1 MRPDRARRVL
11 AAFAT
16 ALATVVVPSP
26 ADAQVVQRS
35 FEPRPEPPPHDP
47 YVFVADAKLG
57 VEPSVRTIDSVGRL
71 VFRYEEVLPFKD
83 HPETGFGD
91 KALSVIGRGLK
102 LFFLDEPIAELTAV
116 ASHEAGGHGGRA
128 RELGLRPTFLFNL
141 PGVYRLLFA
150 SPVGEQAGGYASF
163 HTTETIEDTREVVSV
178 LGGLEANYVHA
189 WWINVRIMSQQG
201 WVHHGD
207 LLTYGASKMPYA
219 DAFLSSSLERRGAP
233 SSNDVESYVT
243 SLQELSN
250 GWRPED
256 RRRIARR
263 LTAGYL
269 WNLVDPTLLYSIYGV
284 AVASIYRGE
293 RVSRMPLPTIGKWHV
308 FPSPRFGL
316 TPFGAEQA
324 LDVFLSPQKGGAVVD
339 LYARVGTS
347 GLASYWGGGLRVLG
361 SEIVSRHVPLGLEL
375 DVWRQPEI
383 LLEERG
389 LFDRPN
395 RMGMNAGLFADF
407 RVLGGQRRGDPR
419 VGIATKLAVKTPG
432 YVAGQPLAGGPHGY
446 VGLSLYW

>member
-1 MRPDRARRVL
+1 MRGDRARHVL

-26 ADAQVVQRS
+26 AAAQDLPPS
-35 FEPRPEPPPHDP
+35 APPPHDP
-47 YVFVADAKLG
+47 YVFVANAKLG
-57 VEPSVRTIDSVGRL
+57 VEPSVRTIDSIGRL
-71 VFRYEEVLPFKD
+71 VFRYEEVLPFED
-83 HPETGFGD
+83 HPEKGFAD
-91 KALSVIGRGLK
+91 KAVSVLGRSLK
-102 LFFLDEPIAELTAV
+102 LIFLDEPIAELTATT
-116 ASHEAGGHGGRA
+116 SHEIAGHGSRG
-128 RELGLRPTFLFNL
+128 RELGLQPTFLFNV

-150 SPVGEQAGGYASF
+150 PPDDVESAGGYTSF
-163 HTTETIEDTREVVSV
+163 HATEPLEDTKEAVVT

-189 WWINVRIMSQQG
+189 WWINARIVQQRG
-201 WVHHGD
+201 WVHHGA
-207 LLTYGASKMPYA
+207 LLTYGVSKMAYA
-219 DAFLSSSLERRGAP
+219 DTFLSPSIEHAGAP
-233 SSNDVESYVT
+233 SPNDVRSYVT

-250 GWRPED
+250 GWRAED

-284 AVASIYRGE
+284 AVASVYRGE
-293 RVSRMPLPTIGKWHV
+293 RVSRMPLPTIGTWHV

-407 RVLGGQRRGDPR
+407 RVLGGRRRDDPR

-432 YVAGQPLAGGPHGY
+432 YIAGQPLAGGPHGY